1 MSAELIRNVALIQF
15 ARDGYEGA
23 SLSKIAEEVGIKK
36 PSIYAH
42 YKGKDELFFAVVNY
56 AMETEKKRFIEY
68 FQSQESK
75 PIKEVLRGF
84 FDWIETES
92 MEHDHARFLLRI
104 SFFPP
109 SKLQQ
114 DVADLVNPFL
124 LQMQR
129 ILARWLRN
137 RQANLYTSNVMDS
150 ALAYITLV
158 DGTVLELIYSGSMH
172 YQNRI
177 RAAWPIFWR
186 GFHIPEEGV
195 KKNEY

>member
-56 AMETEKKRFIEY
+56 AMETEKRRVIEY
-68 FQSQESK
+68 FQSQENK
-75 PIKEVLRGF
+75 PIEDALRGF
-84 FDWIETES
+84 FDWIEKEN
-92 MEHDHARFLLRI
+92 MENDHARFLLRI

-109 SKLQQ
+109 SKLHQ
-114 DVADLVNPFL
+114 DVCDLVNPFL
-124 LQMQR
+124 EQLQR

-137 RQANLYTSNVMDS
+137 RSGNLYISNVMDS
-150 ALAYITLV
+150 ALAYLTLV
-158 DGTVLELIYSGSMH
+158 DGTVLELIYSGSER
-172 YQNRI
+172 YKNRV
-177 RAAWPIFWR
+177 RAAWPIFWHGLR
-186 GFHIPEEGV
+186 AMEKGADET
-195 KKNEY
+195 

>member
-56 AMETEKKRFIEY
+56 AIETEKRRIIEY
-68 FQSQESK
+68 FQSQENKS
-75 PIKEVLRGF
+75 IEDALRGF
-84 FDWIETES
+84 FDWIEKES
-92 MEHDHARFLLRI
+92 TEHDHARFLLRI

-109 SKLQQ
+109 SKLHQ
-114 DVADLVNPFL
+114 DVAELVNPFFK
-124 LQMQR
+124 QMQR

-137 RQANLYTSNVMDS
+137 RHANLYTSNVMES

-158 DGTVLELIYSGSMH
+158 DGTVLELIYSGSVL
-172 YQNRI
+172 YKKRV

-186 GFHIPEEGV
+186 GFYAPEEGV
-195 KKNEY
+195 NKK